1 MAVLLQMKT
10 KQNTMNNM
18 KNTNPIFS
26 LKNFRSFGED
36 GADFELAPI
45 TVLTGCN
52 SSGKSSLV
60 KAQLLLEQV
69 IKFINIDNA
78 PSSIINSDL
87 NASNKELALGNFR
100 KILNKNS
107 ATGTITFSYVTRSN
121 YLFEDV
127 KVTLE
132 FVEKKDSVLGNG
144 EVSSICITKLDGTVI
159 FRNNHLNEGLEEEE
173 RNRCEN
179 LSAILDNFKRF
190 VVYERYRQASD
201 TKMALG
207 EIIGSKEERETAN
220 EQYKVAFDAVKQ
232 YKIKKSE
239 IKAYNT
245 KKPFMDVPKYKAT
258 TSWLDSGTFFNYLP
272 IFKATEGKEKSFVRK
287 YLLETITSQNK
298 QWSKAIDWANHFADD
313 FENSRYDS
321 FLDFFISLEKEAFS
335 DYYLQRINASYDEPS
350 GEEWSLAF
358 MDFREKFDKE
368 KMEWIK
374 IEVAPEKYNKISR
387 KRYEENWSF
396 KEVVDA
402 LEDIFFGDE
411 KYLAPLEKPKRE
423 KEWAIYKDR
432 NLMETY
438 FSSFYI
444 AVIKEILSPE
454 FLQDVKYINSSSV
467 AIKRLYSADET
478 DKIGECLNQYLKGN
492 QQVYGV
498 VLSNGGKVFNKG
510 TFINKWIKEFG
521 IGDAIRIEGTDQ
533 GLGILAFLEKD
544 GDKRLLADEG
554 YGITQLFALLMQIE
568 NNILYSEKIH
578 YGFDDNGVFH
588 FAPSTIYVEEPEIHL
603 HPKYQ
608 SMLADMFVEAYREYN
623 IHFIIETHSEYLI
636 RKLQVMVADKDN
648 PLTSN
653 DVSINYVEKDRNGIS
668 TNRKIEILED
678 GRLSGTFGS
687 GFFDEADSLAMNLMK
702 YKIRK

>member
-1 MAVLLQMKT
+1 MAVLLQTKT

-26 LKNFRSFGED
+26 LKNFRSFGEE

-52 SSGKSSLV
+52 SAGKSSLV

-69 IKFINIDNA
+69 LKCIDIKDFPIKK
-78 PSSIINSDL
+78 SDL
-87 NASNKELALGNFR
+87 NVSNKELALGKFS
-100 KILNKNS
+100 KILNKKSTN
-107 ATGTITFSYVTRSN
+107 GTITFSYVIRSK
-121 YLFEDV
+121 YLLEDV
-127 KVTLE
+127 KATFE
-132 FVEKKDSVLGNG
+132 FVEKKEGVLGNG
-144 EVSSICITKLDGTVI
+144 VLSSISISKLDGTII
-159 FRNNHLNEGLEEEE
+159 FRDNLLDDIETELKNKL
-173 RNRCEN
+173 EN
-179 LSAILDNFKRF
+179 LSAIFDNFKRF
-190 VVYERYRQASD
+190 VVFERYKKAVN
-201 TKMALG
+201 TKEG
-207 EIIGSKEERETAN
+207 YDNFGSKEEQETAN
-220 EQYKVAFDAVKQ
+220 EQYKVAFDAGKK

-239 IKAYNT
+239 VEEYLST
-245 KKPFMDVPKYKAT
+245 KHFKDVPQYAFT
-258 TSWLDSGTFFNYLP
+258 TSWLDSGTFFDYLP
-272 IFKATEGKEKSFVRK
+272 IFKAVEGKEKSFVRE
-287 YLLETITSQNK
+287 YLLEAITSQDK

-313 FENSRYDS
+313 YEKSGYDS

-335 DYYLQRINASYDEPS
+335 DYFFTRS
-350 GEEWSLAF
+350 GYVTE
-358 MDFREKFDKE
+358 RETGEDWCLLFNDAHYELDKE
-368 KMEWIK
+368 NKEWIK
-374 IEVAPEKYNKISR
+374 IEVAPEKYNRISR

-396 KEVVDA
+396 KAVVDA
-402 LEDIFFGDE
+402 LDDIFFYDE
-411 KYLAPLEKPKRE
+411 KYLPPLEKPKRE
-423 KEWAIYKDR
+423 KEYAIYKNR
-432 NLMETY
+432 GLMEQY
-438 FSSFYI
+438 FISFYD

-498 VLSNGGKVFNKG
+498 VLSNGKKVFNKG
-510 TFINKWIKEFG
+510 TFINKWINEFG

-533 GLGILAFLEKD
+533 GLGILVFLEKD

-588 FAPSTIYVEEPEIHL
+588 FVPSTIYVEEPENHL

-608 SMLADMFVEAYREYN
+608 SLLADMFVEAYREYN

-648 PLTSN
+648 SLSSN
-653 DVSINYVEKDRNGIS
+653 DVSINYVEKDEEGVSRNRQI
-668 TNRKIEILED
+668 KINKD
-678 GRLSGTFGS
+678 GGLSDSFGK
-687 GFFDEADSLAMNLMK
+687 GFYDEADDLTMELLR
-702 YKIRK
+702 YKAQLRK

>member
-1 MAVLLQMKT
+1 MAVLLQTKT

-26 LKNFRSFGED
+26 LKNFRSFGEE
-36 GADFELAPI
+36 GANFELAPI

-52 SSGKSSLV
+52 SAGKSSLV

-69 IKFINIDNA
+69 LKCIDIKDFPIKK
-78 PSSIINSDL
+78 SDL
-87 NASNKELALGNFR
+87 NVSNKELALGKFS
-100 KILNKNS
+100 KILNKKSTN
-107 ATGTITFSYVTRSN
+107 GTITFSYVIRSK
-121 YLFEDV
+121 YLLEDV
-127 KVTLE
+127 KATFE
-132 FVEKKDSVLGNG
+132 FVEKKEGVLGNG
-144 EVSSICITKLDGTVI
+144 VLSSICISKLDGTII
-159 FRNNHLNEGLEEEE
+159 FRDNLLDDIETELKNKL
-173 RNRCEN
+173 EN
-179 LSAILDNFKRF
+179 LSAIFDNFKRF
-190 VVYERYRQASD
+190 VVFERYKKAVN
-201 TKMALG
+201 TKEG
-207 EIIGSKEERETAN
+207 YDNFGSKEEQETAN
-220 EQYKVAFDAVKQ
+220 EQYKVAFDAGKK

-239 IKAYNT
+239 VEEYRST
-245 KKPFMDVPKYKAT
+245 KHFEDVPQYAFT
-258 TSWLDSGTFFNYLP
+258 TSWLDSGTFFYYLP
-272 IFKATEGKEKSFVRK
+272 IFKAVEGKEKSFVRE
-287 YLLETITSQNK
+287 YLLEAITSQDK

-313 FENSRYDS
+313 YEKSGYDS

-335 DYYLQRINASYDEPS
+335 DYFFTRS
-350 GEEWSLAF
+350 GYVTE
-358 MDFREKFDKE
+358 RETGEDWCLSFNDVHYELDKE
-368 KMEWIK
+368 NKEWIK
-374 IEVAPEKYNKISR
+374 IEVAPEKYNRISR

-396 KEVVDA
+396 KAVVDA
-402 LEDIFFGDE
+402 LDDIFFYDE
-411 KYLAPLEKPKRE
+411 KYLPPLEKPKRE
-423 KEWAIYKDR
+423 KEYAIYKNR
-432 NLMETY
+432 GLMKQY
-438 FSSFYI
+438 FISFYD

-498 VLSNGGKVFNKG
+498 VLSNGKKVFNKG
-510 TFINKWIKEFG
+510 TFINKWINEFG

-533 GLGILAFLEKD
+533 GLGILVFLEKD

-578 YGFDDNGVFH
+578 YDFDDNGVFH

-608 SMLADMFVEAYREYN
+608 SLLADMFVEAYREYN

-648 PLTSN
+648 SLSSN
-653 DVSINYVEKDRNGIS
+653 DVSINYVEKDEEGVS
-668 TNRKIEILED
+668 HNRQIKIKED
-678 GRLSGTFGS
+678 GGLSDSFGK
-687 GFFDEADSLAMNLMK
+687 GFYDEADDLTMELLL
-702 YKIRK
+702 YKAQLRK